1 MAFLYVFLGGGLGSV
16 ARFAISKALNHYNL
30 HFPLATLV
38 ANILACILLGFLT
51 AHVGKHGIHTALR
64 YTFIVGFC
72 GGFST
77 FSTFSGET
85 YKLLEQGQFVTAALN
100 IVLSIVICLLGIYI
114 GIRLVK

>member
-16 ARFAISKALNHYNL
+16 ARFSISKLLSSYNL
-30 HFPLATLV
+30 NFPLATLI

-51 AHVGKHGIHTALR
+51 GYAGKHGLNHIIR
-64 YTFIVGFC
+64 YTFMVGFC

-85 YKLLEQGQFVTAALN
+85 FKLLEQGQFFTAALN
-100 IVLSIVICLLGIYI
+100 IILSMVICLIGIYI